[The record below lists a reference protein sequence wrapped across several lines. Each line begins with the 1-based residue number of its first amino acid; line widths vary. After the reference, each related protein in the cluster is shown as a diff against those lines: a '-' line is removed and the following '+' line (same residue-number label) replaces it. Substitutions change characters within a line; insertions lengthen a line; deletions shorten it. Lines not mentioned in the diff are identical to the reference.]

1 MKLNEIT
8 PSFAVHLSS
17 SKNQRSCFKILATRD
32 YLVTAPLRNLPKILV
47 KFPRLILRRLLAEKN
62 MLRLLLLSLLALLPI
77 SAQLVPSNLDKRITI
92 PEGLTLNRF
101 ADQNQVRNA
110 TAICIDAQNRVYIAE
125 TNRWRVQVQDIRHG
139 GRFLRDRVNGDISN
153 MTLDDRTD
161 FHKKWSGKQDDF
173 LKWEEF
179 TKDSEVIKLLEDT
192 DGDGVS
198 DKTTIYRGDF
208 NAPLAGPSGGLIEKD
223 GTVYF
228 AMIPGVYSLKDT
240 NNDGKAE
247 EVKTLVNGF
256 GVRVSFSGHDLN
268 GFAWG
273 PDGKLYWSIG
283 DRGYHVEQDGKT
295 FARPDSGGVFRANPD
310 GSEFEEFYINLR
322 NPKEIVFDE
331 FGNLFTVDNDYDQG
345 DRERIVYLVEHGDSG
360 WKNGPPNYGLLRWLS
375 LQSHWWEASTQR
387 GSNRCLDERRALEY
401 PPRPPTCL
409 HQSSDCLQLERPL
422 RFGLQSRHRRTT
434 RKIRSQLLRCKLRRR
449 TRSLPHRTLHPESRR
464 SQF

>member
-1 MKLNEIT
+1 M
-8 PSFAVHLSS
+8 
-17 SKNQRSCFKILATRD
+17 
-32 YLVTAPLRNLPKILV
+32 
-47 KFPRLILRRLLAEKN
+47 PRTL
-62 MLRLLLLSLLALLPI
+62 LLALFAFLPLN
-77 SAQLVPSNLDKRITI
+77 AQLVPSNLDKRITI

-101 ADQNQVRNA
+101 ADKNQVQNA

-153 MTLDDRTD
+153 MTLDDRTA
-161 FHKKWSGKQDDF
+161 FHKKWSGKQNDF

-283 DRGYHVEQDGKT
+283 DRGYHVEQDGKA

-331 FGNLFTVDNDYDQG
+331 FG
-345 DRERIVYLVEHGDSG
+345 
-360 WKNGPPNYGLLRWLS
+360 
-375 LQSHWWEASTQR
+375 
-387 GSNRCLDERRALEY
+387 
-401 PPRPPTCL
+401 
-409 HQSSDCLQLERPL
+409 
-422 RFGLQSRHRRTT
+422 
-434 RKIRSQLLRCKLRRR
+434 
-449 TRSLPHRTLHPESRR
+449 
-464 SQF
+464 